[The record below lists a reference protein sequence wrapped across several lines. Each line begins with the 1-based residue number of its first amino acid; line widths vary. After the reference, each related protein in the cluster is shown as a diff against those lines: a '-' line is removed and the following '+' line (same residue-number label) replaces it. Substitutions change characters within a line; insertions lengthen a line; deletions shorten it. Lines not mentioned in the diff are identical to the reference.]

1 MTIKKLLTMAAAVL
15 CAGSMW
21 AKSDVTETYVTD
33 ADLASLN
40 GWGNPGRTAWNT
52 EGATNVVEF
61 WNWSNQ
67 FSFTQNV
74 QLPEGYYRLAVN
86 AFYRN
91 SWTGDGTNNNMA
103 WILAGSKTQ
112 NVVALTNMTELSG
125 YAGSNDLFRAA
136 TAFSQGKY
144 SNEFDFHITAD
155 DYDEGKSYVTIE
167 IGFKGTCPNGGWCIL
182 GPVKLWQY
190 ELEDYMTDYRAKVSE
205 AEALY
210 TTPMYSGALAA
221 LKTAVVEEST
231 LTTIDE
237 VISQVTVLSNAINAA
252 NASIL
257 QYASDIAPF
266 NTLKANADAIAA
278 VAYTETTSES
288 HATFTA
294 AITAQQNAAD
304 AATDVAAINAAITA
318 LKAAIKNYIANAE
331 PANDGEYF
339 DITCLMVNPDFDNN
353 NINGWTK
360 ESSLNPN
367 TRIQC
372 NEFFGT
378 AAFDFYQ
385 TIDNLPN
392 GSYTLSMKA
401 FQRPGGYNEV
411 YTDYNKG
418 INNATAKV
426 YVNSDA
432 SVVMNIMEEMNN
444 TRIYTDPSGED
455 AFNSDKQPTG
465 ASGYIPNSMEGAAAW
480 FAAGKYQKEVAA
492 IVEDGNLRL
501 GFKDDAHSGDVW
513 TLFDEFR
520 LHYYGSSKMIY
531 YKQYLPQLIAEVSAD
546 LTNALYANVT
556 GKEREDLTA
565 ALGVDDSGF
574 TTEEDYSDAIN
585 AIKDAQTA
593 FESAYPSYDALVAAN
608 AATLTKVSANIGTGV
623 FQYNETTN
631 NTLWSVYETAKA
643 AVDNYTVT
651 TTSTATAIQ
660 DIVDAYNTAVSNY
673 NNQALNAP
681 AAGTRYYLTV
691 ATSGHA
697 KEGNAIVV
705 TLGATSDNNKTG
717 YGFNAAATPVAYLA
731 QAFIFTQVS
740 GNTYNISV
748 ERPEGTVYLTY
759 GSLNNSAAG
768 WATQQIQG
776 TTDASAKG
784 EFKIEASTTTDGVF
798 YIYNT
803 VDNNYIDCQDGGSLY
818 TDTDIDKKDFRLEV
832 ATQASATLAAKAGKF
847 GTFVAPFAVTI
858 PTGIEAYKVT
868 AENEGKLTL
877 EVVETTIP
885 ANTAVLVKNTTA
897 SDFSEVQSGW
907 GTAAADSYA
916 TELLTGVYTA
926 ATITASAGNT
936 TNYVLQTAA
945 DETQA
950 FYKVDADFTATANK
964 CYLTVTTSGE
974 AKPRVLYFDE
984 ADATAIDEIVN
995 GKSVNGQSI
1004 YNLNGQQL
1012 NSLQRGINIVGG
1024 KKVLVK

>member
-1 MTIKKLLTMAAAVL
+1 MTFKKLLTMAAAVL

-144 SNEFDFHITAD
+144 SNEFDFHITTD
-155 DYDEGKSYVTIE
+155 DYDEGQSYATIE

-182 GPVKLWQY
+182 GPVKLWKY

-221 LKTAVVEEST
+221 LKNAVVEEST
-231 LTTIDE
+231 LTKIDE

-480 FAAGKYQKEVAA
+480 FAEGKYQKEVAA

-501 GFKDDAHSGDVW
+501 GFKDDAHSGEVW

-546 LTNALYANVT
+546 LTNALYNNVT
-556 GKEREDLTA
+556 GKERVDLTA

-585 AIKDAQTA
+585 AIKNAQTA
-593 FESAYPSYDALVAAN
+593 FESAYPSYDALVAAK
-608 AATLTKVSANIGTGV
+608 AATLTKVSANVGTGV
-623 FQYNETTN
+623 FQYNEITN
-631 NTLWSVYETAKA
+631 DNLWTAYENAKN
-643 AVDNYTVT
+643 AVDTYTVST
-651 TTSTATAIQ
+651 SSTATDIQ
-660 DIVDAYNTAVSNY
+660 ALVDAYNTAVNNY

-681 AAGTRYYLTV
+681 AAGTRYNVTIV
-691 ATSGHA
+691 EAG
-697 KEGNAIVV
+697 KEWNGNAITFVEGGRNDQGLYGV
-705 TLGATSDNNKTG
+705 KYLTAANTNYNQALKFTATG
-717 YGFNAAATPVAYLA
+717 TP
-731 QAFIFTQVS
+731 
-740 GNTYNISV
+740 NTYKVSAL
-748 ERPEGTVYLTY
+748 RPDGTEQYLT
-759 GSLNNSAAG
+759 
-768 WATQQIQG
+768 TG
-776 TTDASAKG
+776 TTYGGNNDQIRTTNDASAAMLV
-784 EFKIEASTTTDGVF
+784 KIIATETDGQF
-798 YIYNT
+798 QLYN
-803 VDNNYIDCQDGGSLY
+803 VAAGKVIANNNNNDMY
-818 TDTDIDKKDFRLEV
+818 TANSVNFTIAE

-847 GTFVAPFAVTI
+847 GTFIAPFAVTI

-877 EVVETTIP
+877 EAVETTIP

-926 ATITASAGNT
+926 ATILANAGNNT
-936 TNYVLQTAA
+936 TNYVLQTA
-945 DETQA
+945 DGTQA
-950 FYKVDADFTATANK
+950 FYKVDADFTATPNK

-984 ADATAIDEIVN
+984 VDATAIDEIVN
-995 GKSVNGQSI
+995 GQSVNGQSI
-1004 YNLNGQQL
+1004 YNLNGQLL

-1024 KKVLVK
+1024 RKVLVK